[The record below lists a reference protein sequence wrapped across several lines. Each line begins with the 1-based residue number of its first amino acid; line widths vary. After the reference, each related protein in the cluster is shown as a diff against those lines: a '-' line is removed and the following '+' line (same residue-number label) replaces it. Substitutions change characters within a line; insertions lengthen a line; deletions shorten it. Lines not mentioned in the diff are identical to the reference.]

1 LKAQGTPLGRAVAI
15 KSGLKEI
22 ARVLITVRS
31 RAVMNLKNF
40 PNVIELWNSWHDD
53 RRVGANGSA
62 PIAMSSG
69 VVDVCTIENR
79 HDSFVRVR

>member
-1 LKAQGTPLGRAVAI
+1 V
-15 KSGLKEI
+15 S
-22 ARVLITVRS
+22 RS

-40 PNVIELWNSWHDD
+40 PNVIELWNSWHGDP
-53 RRVGANGSA
+53 RVGANGSA

-69 VVDVCTIENR
+69 AVDVRIIEDR